1 METVMLRATLAV
13 VFCSALH
20 ATAQACGNEPLLE
33 ELTTPQAE
41 RDLGDVYELALEN
54 SARREL
60 LERAQQLW
68 EEYRQAN
75 CELMSIRDAGASPEA
90 MAQCTAF
97 MARERSLELR
107 LLSY

>member
-1 METVMLRATLAV
+1 MPRAVLAV
-13 VFCSALH
+13 VVLWFAVQSTTH
-20 ATAQACGNEPLLE
+20 ACGNEPLAE
-33 ELTTPQAE
+33 EFTTPQTE
-41 RDLGDVYELALEN
+41 RDLGDVYDLALEN

-60 LERAQQLW
+60 LERSQRLW

-75 CELMSIRDAGASPEA
+75 CELMSARDSGTSEEA
-90 MAQCTAF
+90 AMQCHAF